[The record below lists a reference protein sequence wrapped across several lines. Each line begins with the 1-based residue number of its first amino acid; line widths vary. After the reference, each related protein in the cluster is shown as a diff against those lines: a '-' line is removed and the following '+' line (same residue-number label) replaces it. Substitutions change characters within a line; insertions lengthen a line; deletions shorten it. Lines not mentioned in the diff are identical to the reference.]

1 MNDPKCSRSVDIVEH
16 FLLKGNVLM
25 MIEEIAV
32 LYCSYF
38 KGYSGTSAVGA
49 ALLLDN
55 YQYSTR

>member
-38 KGYSGTSAVGA
+38 KG
-49 ALLLDN
+49 
-55 YQYSTR
+55 

>member
-16 FLLKGNVLM
+16 FLLLKENVLM

-38 KGYSGTSAVGA
+38 KG
-49 ALLLDN
+49 
-55 YQYSTR
+55 